1 MATASAEKVK
11 RQYNRWVATESIED
25 YALRYSPA
33 SFRKWSPSVIGNT
46 MIGTNSALSYEAI
59 GALLLLDFGFANAIW
74 ALIFAGI
81 MIFVAGLPI
90 CQYSAR
96 HNIDMDLLTRAAGF
110 GYVGSTFTSLIY
122 ASFTFIF
129 LAVETAIMAQA
140 IKLYFGMPL
149 WLGYIVCTVVVIP
162 VVYYGVTA
170 INRFH

>member
-74 ALIFAGI
+74 ALIF
-81 MIFVAGLPI
+81 
-90 CQYSAR
+90 
-96 HNIDMDLLTRAAGF
+96 
-110 GYVGSTFTSLIY
+110 
-122 ASFTFIF
+122 
-129 LAVETAIMAQA
+129 
-140 IKLYFGMPL
+140 
-149 WLGYIVCTVVVIP
+149 
-162 VVYYGVTA
+162 
-170 INRFH
+170 